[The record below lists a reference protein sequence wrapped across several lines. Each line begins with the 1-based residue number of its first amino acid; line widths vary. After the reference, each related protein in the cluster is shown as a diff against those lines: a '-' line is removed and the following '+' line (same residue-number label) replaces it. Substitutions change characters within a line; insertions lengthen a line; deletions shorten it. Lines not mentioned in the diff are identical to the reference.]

1 MQEESKSTT
10 ETTPPSSPLPPPVV
24 EEEEQDTNGN
34 DININKTDANDKDND
49 MSMDQLDQELEKV
62 RFAGE
67 IEAILNK
74 NGWISIENEGRNWH
88 LIFLSFLPFFLS
100 PLVSF
105 FLYTS
110 HTFSL
115 LSTLSSNIIIRNDK
129 SSIPYLALADPKMP
143 GLDWPVA

>member
-34 DININKTDANDKDND
+34 DININKTNDNDND
-49 MSMDQLDQELEKV
+49 MSKEQLDQELEKV

-110 HTFSL
+110 HTYSL

-129 SSIPYLALADPKMP
+129 SSIPYLALADPKML